1 MALYARTLLVGLV
14 WACVASGASAAP
26 AATSLPFRSI
36 DNRIVIRVAVDGKP
50 FSFVIDTGSSTTVV
64 TPEVV
69 AALGLQATAA
79 GTTSG
84 VGNATQTMQTTT
96 LPSLRVGDLT
106 FTNAPSVVVDLSIIR
121 EHIGFPHFD
130 GVIGYSLLKA
140 FAVNVDNDRSVLTL
154 SRDPLQARPGARVVS
169 FSGTLP
175 HVGATLD
182 RTPATIIIDTGDRSS
197 LTLFKGFARAHG
209 YYAAPG
215 ALRDVLT
222 GYGIGGPV
230 YGDVFR
236 LGTLG
241 VFGTRLYGVVTRASR
256 QRGGAFASMS
266 EAGSIGG
273 GVLRRFNITYDYPHH
288 MLSVSP
294 SAARDAADPY
304 DRTGMWIARSGA
316 DIVVAAV
323 TAGGPAATAGLRAGD
338 RVAEIDGRRVGGA
351 NVIRVRTE
359 LAARAV
365 GRRVTMVY
373 QRDGRAHAA
382 TVVLAD
388 LIPPP

>member
-1 MALYARTLLVGLV
+1 MALYARTLLVGLA
-14 WACVASGASAAP
+14 WACIAGGVSAAP
-26 AATSLPFRSI
+26 AATRVPFRSV

-50 FSFVIDTGSSTTVV
+50 FSFVVDTGSATTVV
-64 TPEVV
+64 TPQVV
-69 AALGLQATAA
+69 AALGLHATAA

-84 VGNATQTMQTTT
+84 VGNATQAMQTTT
-96 LPSLRVGDLT
+96 LPSLRVGDLA
-106 FTNAPSVVVDLSIIR
+106 FANEPSVVVDLSVIR

-130 GVIGYSLLKA
+130 GVIGYSLLKT
-140 FAVNVDNDRSVLTL
+140 FAVDVDSDRSVLTL
-154 SRDPLQARPGARVVS
+154 SRDPLPARPGARIVS

-182 RTPATIIIDTGDRSS
+182 GTPATIIIDTGDRSS

-236 LGTLG
+236 LRTLG
-241 VFGTRLYGVVTRASR
+241 VFGTRLHGVVTRASR

-273 GVLRRFNITYDYPHH
+273 GVLRRFNITYDYPRHV
-288 MLSVSP
+288 LSVSP

-304 DRTGMWIARSGA
+304 DRSGMWLARSGGN
-316 DIVVAAV
+316 IVVTAV
-323 TAGGPAATAGLRAGD
+323 TTGGPAAAAGLRAGD
-338 RVAEIDGRRVGGA
+338 LLAEIDGRRAAGA
-351 NVIRVRTE
+351 DVIRVRTE
-359 LAARAV
+359 LAARAASTH
-365 GRRVTMVY
+365 VTIVY
-373 QRDGRAHAA
+373 QRDGTTHDA
-382 TVVLAD
+382 TLILSD